1 MRIIK
6 KIVFVFVICLS
17 LVNIGLA
24 QKGKDTTKVDTGK
37 TSGQTTDTSKNTLQI
52 DTTQSPINTDTQQI
66 AIDTTQ
72 LVDSALVEPVTEN
85 KLTNFKLFLYIL
97 LSVIGLALFFY
108 IFVIMLFKTFHKNRS
123 TRQSSL
129 LSWNLFFV
137 VSIIWIFII
146 WGVVADFWSAAEFM
160 VTMIFLFIVALVML
174 IISLKSK

>member
-1 MRIIK
+1 MKRIIYVTL
-6 KIVFVFVICLS
+6 IVLTLS
-17 LVNIGLA
+17 GNA
-24 QKGKDTTKVDTGK
+24 FSQKGKDTTRVDTGK
-37 TSGQTTDTSKNTLQI
+37 SSGQQTDTSKNTLQI
-52 DTTQSPINTDTQQI
+52 DTAGSLINTDTQQI

-72 LVDSALVEPVTEN
+72 LVDSALIEPVTEN

-108 IFVIMLFKTFHKNRS
+108 IFVIMLFKTFHRSRS